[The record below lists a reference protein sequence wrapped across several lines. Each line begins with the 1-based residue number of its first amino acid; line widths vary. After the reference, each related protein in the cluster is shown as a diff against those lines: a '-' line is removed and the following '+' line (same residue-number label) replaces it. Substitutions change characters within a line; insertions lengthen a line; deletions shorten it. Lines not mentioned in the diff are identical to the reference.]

1 MTGNHILNNALI
13 QDWNN
18 TRIMMVISCNITI
31 WSFLLNQQSFN
42 AAIQS
47 IIQSH
52 GWRDCCQSQDT
63 QSWQTWRLQ
72 DCWSKTKMFCEVK
85 EVHCTYSH
93 TCIIVWLQLSMFES
107 LHVTLYIY
115 IYTSILSNHI
125 ISYHIMLHVY
135 IVYMYIIYLLYISYR
150 SHVCTRRSSDGTSI
164 SVQFHCVMFFV
175 TFLGPK
181 GSERI
186 RKESATR
193 SGYPKQKWHGYGQ
206 DPGTQTVPYKLAD

>member
-1 MTGNHILNNALI
+1 
-13 QDWNN
+13 
-18 TRIMMVISCNITI
+18 MVISCNITI

-115 IYTSILSNHI
+115 IYIYMSILSNHI
-125 ISYHIMLHVY
+125 ISYHIISYHIISY
-135 IVYMYIIYLLYISYR
+135 HIISCYMYIWSICILFIFYTYHIDHMSVQEDQVMGPPSR
-150 SHVCTRRSSDGTSI
+150 CNSIAWCFSSRSSGRKD
-164 SVQFHCVMFFV
+164 
-175 TFLGPK
+175 PK

-206 DPGTQTVPYKLAD
+206 DPGTQTVPYKIAD